1 MEHPPCQLLEVAMG
15 NECAGLLSDEGWASP
30 YFKYRVS
37 AWVLV
42 FVYPLGIPLG
52 VGWQLFKQR
61 DAIKKGNGPS
71 EFEMLYKVRV
81 MRFRLACTFYSN
93 T

>member
-1 MEHPPCQLLEVAMG
+1 MFRCFQVDDKTGFLIGDFNVKCDDNLYIVHRYIAFG
-15 NECAGLLSDEGWASP
+15 
-30 YFKYRVS
+30 F
-37 AWVLV
+37 VLA
-42 FVYPLGIPLG
+42 YPLGIPLG